1 MKLQSQKR
9 DTYIFETIKFIT
21 FVILLLLQ
29 NNYEVDG
36 NIML

>member
-1 MKLQSQKR
+1 MKLQSHKR
-9 DTYIFETIKFIT
+9 DTYLFETIKFIT
-21 FVILLLLQ
+21 FEILLLLQ